1 MKKVTAYVHSHWDRE
16 WYREFEDFR
25 LRLIEVLDDVLS
37 DLKSG
42 KLPYFYLDGQ
52 TAALEDYLEI
62 HSEKLPL
69 IKKLIKEKKLRIGPF
84 YCSIDSFLSSGE
96 TFYKNLELGLKISK
110 EFGETDFIGY
120 LADTFGHSHC
130 IPTILKAFDIKKACL
145 WRGLGNLPSDLK
157 WDGIDVTYLIQGY
170 FQDFLNSGLPVEKKA
185 ENLKKYLD
193 KIALKSS
200 DNVLLPIGGDHL
212 APPKDVKKQIE
223 KLNKIYKDYKIEI
236 GTPFD
241 YFGKIKKRKEVSGEF
256 LDNSLNFILPGVYSS
271 RIYLKQQ
278 NAKAQWLLSRI
289 AEPLNSIGY
298 FYFDAKN
305 KQNEIDYA
313 YKTLIKNQ
321 AHDSIYGCSI
331 DSVHKEVMARFDKV
345 NAVSNGIIK
354 RTIRDLSDEKAPL
367 AVINL
372 SNFKYSGKVFVET
385 EKTLPEWMNAV
396 KIASYKGFTD
406 SKLYNTNEV
415 PITEDIKNINTYL
428 IDVKNLDAF
437 SLTKL
442 TQKHINKESNIKI
455 LKNSVEN
462 KNIKIEV
469 KNGKINVTDKKQNK
483 TYKDFIVFTDRA
495 DIGDSYNFG
504 GLKKDKPLKSTISS
518 YKIKEQN
525 KIRTVLKVVF
535 IIDIPINST
544 EKGRSKTKTK
554 CEISTDFILYNQSEM
569 VEIKGEWIN
578 KCKNHI
584 LQLAFNLEEKISQ
597 TLSEDLFGTVKRK
610 FNSDYNIYKDIPA
623 PRGKELKPNTAPMQR
638 FVCAHNFALF
648 TKGNIEY
655 EILKNTLNLTLL
667 RATGI
672 ISNPEN
678 PTRGTP
684 AGPPLETPYL
694 QCLGENIFYI
704 SFAFENK
711 ERNLFKL
718 AEEFYAPFVTLFTNK
733 KDMKFA
739 DIDNN
744 SLIYAIA
751 LNRENLNIRTYNF
764 KQKSINNVVIKR

>member
-25 LRLIEVLDDVLS
+25 LRLIEVFDEILS

-42 KLPYFYLDGQ
+42 ELPYFYFDGQ
-52 TAALEDYLEI
+52 TSALEDYLEI

-69 IKKLIKEKKLRIGPF
+69 IKELIKEKKLRTGPF

-96 TFYKNLELGLKISK
+96 TFYRNLELGLKTAK
-110 EFGETDFIGY
+110 EFGETDFIAY

-130 IPTILKAFDIKKACL
+130 IPMILKPFNINKACL
-145 WRGLGNLPSDLK
+145 WRGLGNLPADLK

-170 FQDFLNSGLPVEKKA
+170 FQDFLNSGLPARQKA

-271 RIYLKQQ
+271 RIYLKQE

-289 AEPLNSIGY
+289 AEPLQAISHYCFGT
-298 FYFDAKN
+298 KN

-331 DSVHKEVMARFDKV
+331 DSVHKEVTARFEKV

-354 RTIRDLSDEKAPL
+354 RTIRDLSDKNSPL

-372 SNFKYSGKVFVET
+372 SDFKYSGKVFVET
-385 EKTLPEWMNAV
+385 EKKLPSWMNAV
-396 KIASYKGFTD
+396 KVSSYKGFTD

-415 PITEDIKNINTYL
+415 PVTEDIANINTYL
-428 IDVKNLDAF
+428 IDVKNLDKF

-442 TQKHINKESNIKI
+442 TEKHINKENNLKI
-455 LKNSVEN
+455 TKNSVEN
-462 KNIKIEV
+462 KNIKLEI
-469 KNGKINVTDKKQNK
+469 KNGKVNITDKKHNK
-483 TYKDFIVFTDRA
+483 TFNDFIIFTDRA

-504 GLKKDKPLKSTISS
+504 GLKKDKPLKSKITSF
-518 YKIKEQN
+518 KIKEQN
-525 KIRTVLKVVF
+525 KIRAVLNIVF
-535 IIDIPINST
+535 ELEIPLNST
-544 EKGRSKTKTK
+544 EKGRSKSKTK
-554 CEISTDFILYNQSEM
+554 CKISTDFILYNQSELM
-569 VEIKGEWIN
+569 EIKGEWIN

-584 LQLAFNLEEKISQ
+584 LQISFNLPDKIKQ
-597 TLSEDLFGTVKRK
+597 TVSEDLYGTVKRK
-610 FNSDYNIYKDIPA
+610 FNPDYDIYKDIPA
-623 PRGKELKPNTAPMQR
+623 PRGIELKPNTAPMQR
-638 FVCAHNFALF
+638 FVIAQDFALF

-655 EILKNTLNLTLL
+655 EIIKNTLNLTLL

-672 ISNPEN
+672 ISNPKN

-684 AGPPLETPYL
+684 AGPPLETPDL
-694 QCLGENIFYI
+694 QCLGENCFDIA
-704 SFAFENK
+704 FAFENK
-711 ERNLFKL
+711 EQNLFKL
-718 AEEFYAPFVTLFTNK
+718 AEEFYAPLIVLFTNK
-733 KDMKFA
+733 PDMEFFE
-739 DIDNN
+739 IDKN
-744 SLIYAIA
+744 SLVYSVT
-751 LNRENLNIRTYNF
+751 LNKENMCIRTFDF
-764 KQKSINNVVIKR
+764 KQKCINNVVIKR